1 VERSGLCAERCR
13 RDTERVAGRGIEIDT
28 GIDRAYSYL
37 HRETELIYRER
48 Y

>member
-1 VERSGLCAERCR
+1 MCAERCR
-13 RDTERVAGRGIEIDT
+13 RDTEMVAERDTEIDT
-28 GIDRAYSYL
+28 EIDRAFSYL